1 MMCCASLEI
10 DGPANGMRIEG
21 VNEISGGLARLN
33 RVIAEKHAIALRRAT
48 LLVHRES
55 VMNAPRSPTSA
66 QLFRLRKTKGKTR
79 RNPGAHSR
87 PKPGGLR
94 RSIEFDV
101 KPKFG
106 EVYVALNSEAGKYA
120 AKIHD
125 ERYITWTNRGPGTV
139 ALGER
144 ARELFI
150 ERAVNDNR
158 GEIDRIMEN
167 ALKGLKL

>member
-1 MMCCASLEI
+1 
-10 DGPANGMRIEG
+10 MRIVEG
-21 VNEISGGLARLN
+21 DKEIVAGLARLN
-33 RVIAEKHAIALRRAT
+33 RQIAERRDRALRRAT

-55 VMNAPRSPTSA
+55 ILNAPRSPTSA
-66 QLFRLRKTKGKTR
+66 QLFRLRKTRGKTR

-120 AKIHD
+120 VRIHD

-167 ALKGLKL
+167 ALKELKL